1 MSQAATQSEPVRNQA
16 DFPEDE
22 IELIDL
28 LRVIWKWKYLI
39 IGGTLVCAIA
49 AMIISSIMPKIYR
62 IETLIRPG
70 ILSFSEDGKNLYI
83 DTPDNIKALIEA
95 GALDLRILDNL
106 AKSYGA
112 NIPNMLKFK
121 VTLPKG
127 SDTLKIK
134 YETSQ
139 IKQGTEILDFLGK
152 FLIEEYSNFVEN
164 FQNKIDRDLNIAK
177 AEIQKSSSI
186 KHSNEININIIEK
199 RIHELEIGIV
209 DVNENITYLNK
220 ERNKLLLEGK
230 NESNILS
237 TILYSNTIQ
246 QNLQFVSGYKSQIQN
261 LKNQKENELQNI
273 SELEN
278 KIQIQIAEINNLE
291 FKKNNIQN
299 IRIIQKPY
307 SSKFPVRPKKMLNV
321 ILAVFV
327 GIFAMIFLAFLL
339 EYISKNR
346 MQTSTS
352 SR

>member
-1 MSQAATQSEPVRNQA
+1 MSQTANQSEPVRNQT
-16 DFPEDE
+16 DHPEDE

-70 ILSFSEDGKNLYI
+70 ILSFSEAGKNLYI

-127 SDTLKIK
+127 SDTLKIN

-139 IKQGTEILDFLGK
+139 IEQGTQILDFLGK

-177 AEIQKSSSI
+177 AEIQKSNSI

-209 DVNENITYLNK
+209 DINENITYLNK

-246 QNLQFVSGYKSQIQN
+246 QNLQFVSDYKSQIQD

-307 SSKFPVRPKKMLNV
+307 SSKYPIKPKKMLYV
-321 ILAVFV
+321 ILAGFV
-327 GIFAMIFLAFLL
+327 GIFAMFFLAFLL
-339 EYISKNR
+339 EYISRNKER
-346 MQTSTS
+346 
-352 SR
+352 RYL